1 MKFSDK
7 VLYGTAAA
15 IIISF
20 LMLMS
25 AVVVDM
31 PSDFVNS
38 LLLMLVMGYVIM
50 GVFTVNWMIN
60 RSDAK

>member
-1 MKFSDK
+1 MKFSEK
-7 VLYGTAAA
+7 VLHVTAAA

-20 LMLMS
+20 FMLMS

-38 LLLMLVMGYVIM
+38 LLWVLVTEYVVM
-50 GVFTVNWMIN
+50 GVFTVNWMID
-60 RSDAK
+60 RIDVK